1 MARFAVQLR
10 MKRLIL
16 LALPLLAAGCAT
28 SSQPL
33 RQNTA
38 AYDGEAASASTA
50 AFPLIAIG
58 ATADEVKAQLGEPA
72 HIRAKASGR
81 FLRTTWSYENQGAP
95 GNTVHVTFQRGIV
108 EDVRQE
114 SNPPPAPAAAQP

>member
-1 MARFAVQLR
+1 

-28 SSQPL
+28 SSAPL
-33 RQNTA
+33 RQSTA
-38 AYDGEAASASTA
+38 SYDGEAPPSASAA
-50 AFPLIAIG
+50 APLIALG
-58 ATADEVKAQLGEPA
+58 ATAEDVKAQLGEPT

-81 FLRTTWSYENQGAP
+81 FLRTTWSYENHGAP

-108 EDVRQE
+108 QDVRQE
-114 SNPPPAPAAAQP
+114 SNPPPLPVTAGQP